1 MRAAL
6 IANSGDADPGFVGRS
21 LRQRGYSF
29 TEFIR
34 EHWETW
40 PSSDGFDLVV
50 AMGSSW
56 STYWEQQAGP
66 IGAEQALLAAAIA
79 DGIPILGIC
88 FGAQQLAT
96 VLGGTVTNAQ
106 SPEIGWFEVKTLP
119 ETADSAPLSLTAGR
133 WMQWHYDRFSV
144 PSGATVL
151 AESPVGPQAIV
162 CGRSLGLQFHPEAT
176 ESIVRQWSSGEGA
189 QELADQRIS
198 PAELLAE
205 TSDTVDDAE
214 RRCDELVSW
223 FLRDVAQR
231 HIAES

>member
-40 PSSDGFDLVV
+40 PTLDGFDLVV
-50 AMGSSW
+50 SMGSSW
-56 STYWEQQAGP
+56 STYWEEHAGP
-66 IGAEQALLAAAIA
+66 IKAEQALLNVAMREGIA
-79 DGIPILGIC
+79 VLGIC

-106 SPEIGWFEVKTLP
+106 SAEIGWFRVSTLP
-119 ETADSAPLSLTAGR
+119 ETAAFAPQSLTEGP

-144 PSGATVL
+144 PTGATVL
-151 AESPVGPQAIV
+151 AESPVGPQAMV
-162 CGRSLGLQFHPEAT
+162 CGRALGLQFHPEAT
-176 ESIVRQWSSGEGA
+176 ESIVRQWSSGEGE
-189 QELADQRIS
+189 QELAEQRIT
-198 PAELLAE
+198 PADLMAE
-205 TSDTVDDAE
+205 TSDTVNDAE
-214 RRCDELVSW
+214 RRCDELIAW

-231 HIAES
+231 HIADS